1 MEVNFKK
8 EYVNINITRR
18 RNYIINITNELN
30 NNLYRRTYSS

>member
-8 EYVNINITRR
+8 EYVNINITRT